1 MTGQKYRL
9 VNKVYAT
16 ISVTAYDFYASPSRP
31 SLMPDS
37 RISYTY
43 TDADGYGYSTPYV
56 HNADT
61 EIPQAI
67 VCGINVPGI
76 PRTLVRI
83 IFKALLE
90 L

>member
-1 MTGQKYRL
+1 ML
-9 VNKVYAT
+9 
-16 ISVTAYDFYASPSRP
+16 
-31 SLMPDS
+31 DS

-43 TDADGYGYSTPYV
+43 TDADGYGYSIPYV

-76 PRTLVRI
+76 LRTLVRI
-83 IFKALLE
+83 VLKSFLE